1 MFVTVF
7 PLQQKFLFERNC
19 AASIILST
27 LMYLR
32 FPPMMYLQQQKLE
45 TSVFIKQERRKR
57 ERRKRE
63 RGREKKR
70 SYQII

>member
-1 MFVTVF
+1 
-7 PLQQKFLFERNC
+7 
-19 AASIILST
+19 
-27 LMYLR
+27 
-32 FPPMMYLQQQKLE
+32 MMYLQQQKLE

-57 ERRKRE
+57 ERKKRE

>member
-1 MFVTVF
+1 
-7 PLQQKFLFERNC
+7 
-19 AASIILST
+19 
-27 LMYLR
+27 MYLR

-57 ERRKRE
+57 ERKKRE